1 MSKLSAED
9 TRKLAQSLGFGSR
22 VLEDDPIYKSGPL
35 VIFVPPSN
43 GNAVPSLKSKTPPEA
58 YPDCRRE
65 MIVIES
71 SVAETPYGKFHVEA
85 AGEGE
90 PVLFIH
96 GGTASAREWRPV
108 LESLGQHARC
118 IAMDRLGCGASDRSR
133 RGYDRATLTNSLL
146 ALADA
151 LGLDRFGV
159 VGQSFGGF
167 WSLSLAFAAPE
178 RVSRMVLVNSAGG
191 PMSAEELAERRARM
205 AARRQAA
212 PPRSE
217 AEREAAIERTMT
229 TIFAD
234 PSQVPSSFRD
244 DLRWQMEQADP
255 AQAGAV
261 DGEHERLA
269 RERYDLL
276 TIPTLVVW
284 GEADAMIVGDRG
296 RRLAAAIPGARYAG
310 LPGVGHTCQI
320 EAPGEFVAAVAP
332 FLDATSNVG

>member
-1 MSKLSAED
+1 MA
-9 TRKLAQSLGFGSR
+9 
-22 VLEDDPIYKSGPL
+22 
-35 VIFVPPSN
+35 
-43 GNAVPSLKSKTPPEA
+43 
-58 YPDCRRE
+58 
-65 MIVIES
+65 IES
-71 SVAETPYGKFHVEA
+71 SLVETPYGKFHLETT
-85 AGEGE
+85 GRGK

-108 LESLGQHARC
+108 LEPLGEHARC
-118 IAMDRLGCGASDRSR
+118 IAMDRLGCGASDRSN
-133 RGYDRATLTNSLL
+133 RGYDRTTLTNSLL

-151 LGLDRFGV
+151 LGLERFGV

-178 RVSRMVLVNSAGG
+178 RISRMVLVNSAGG
-191 PMSAEELAERRARM
+191 PQTAEELAERRARM

-212 PPRSE
+212 SPRSE

-234 PSQVPSSFRD
+234 PRRVPSSFRD
-244 DLRWQMEQADP
+244 DLRWQMEHADP

-261 DGEHERLA
+261 DDEHERLA
-269 RERYDLL
+269 QERYDLL

-296 RRLAAAIPGARYAG
+296 RRLAAAIAGARYVG

-320 EAPGEFVAAVAP
+320 EAPREFVAAVAP
-332 FLDATSNVG
+332 FFDATADVG

>member
-1 MSKLSAED
+1 MA
-9 TRKLAQSLGFGSR
+9 
-22 VLEDDPIYKSGPL
+22 
-35 VIFVPPSN
+35 
-43 GNAVPSLKSKTPPEA
+43 
-58 YPDCRRE
+58 
-65 MIVIES
+65 IES
-71 SVAETPYGKFHVEA
+71 SFVETPYGRFHFEA
-85 AGEGE
+85 TGAGK

-108 LESLGQHARC
+108 LEALGEHAHC
-118 IAMDRLGCGASDRSR
+118 VAIDRLGCGESDRSA

-146 ALADA
+146 ACADA
-151 LGLDRFGV
+151 LGFDRFGV

-167 WSLSLAFAAPE
+167 WALCLAFAAPQ
-178 RVSRMVLVNSAGG
+178 RISRMVLVNSAGG
-191 PMSAEELAERRARM
+191 PMTDAELAERRARM

-212 PPRSE
+212 GATSE

-234 PSQVPSSFRD
+234 PHRVPASFRD
-244 DLRWQMEQADP
+244 DLRWQMEHADP
-255 AQAGAV
+255 AQVGIV

-269 RERYDLL
+269 HEPYDRL

-284 GEADAMIVGDRG
+284 GEADAMIPGDRG

-320 EAPGEFVAAVAP
+320 EAPRAFVAAVAP
-332 FLDATSNVG
+332 FLDETAAIA

>member
-1 MSKLSAED
+1 MALEMS
-9 TRKLAQSLGFGSR
+9 
-22 VLEDDPIYKSGPL
+22 V
-35 VIFVPPSN
+35 V
-43 GNAVPSLKSKTPPEA
+43 
-58 YPDCRRE
+58 
-65 MIVIES
+65 
-71 SVAETPYGKFHVEA
+71 ETPYGKFHVEA
-85 AGEGE
+85 TGDGK

-108 LESLGQHARC
+108 LEELGRHARC
-118 IAMDRLGCGASDRSR
+118 IAMDRLGCGASDWSS

-167 WSLSLAFAAPE
+167 WSLSLAFAAPQ
-178 RVSRMVLVNSAGG
+178 RISRMVLVNAAGG
-191 PMSAEELAERRARM
+191 PLTDDELADRRTRM

-212 PPRSE
+212 APRTE
-217 AEREAAIERTMT
+217 AEREAAIERTIT

-234 PSQVPSSFRD
+234 SRRVPASYRD
-244 DLRWQMEQADP
+244 DLRWQMEHADP
-255 AQAGAV
+255 AQAGVV
-261 DGEHERLA
+261 DHEHERLA

-276 TIPTLVVW
+276 TTPTLVVW

-296 RRLAAAIPGARYAG
+296 HRLAAAIPGARYVG

-320 EAPGEFVAAVAP
+320 EAPREFVAAVAP
-332 FLDATSNVG
+332 FLDATAAAG